1 FFFLN
6 RENHKNKNSIMS
18 CMDGFIGAVNTMD
31 QTVMVPNLL
40 RDIPLDRHAEM
51 SHFKSDLDE
60 GDLYASYHLLKT
72 LRGNIEWGVKA
83 AEGKR
88 LTRNNS
94 LSSTSSSSSSSS
106 EMDEEDDKD
115 DNIEKQ
121 FQYHLTGLQGVL
133 SKLTVQANSL
143 TSYYKQRVGI

>member
-1 FFFLN
+1 MM
-6 RENHKNKNSIMS
+6 HPKKKNSIMS
-18 CMDGFIGAVNTMD
+18 CMNGFIGAVNNMD

-83 AEGKR
+83 AEDKR

-106 EMDEEDDKD
+106 SSEMDEED